1 MSINWADET
10 NWASTQNSIQ
20 SLWVGII
27 SLWDRIETANATERH
42 DSRNTVPDT
51 EINEFS
57 VHYITIW
64 PCHIG
69 SFWFVQHRIQAFSKL
84 KLLDDHTIM
93 AHFSFAQHH
102 SQQRLNSQF
111 STAFS
116 SAQSHSTSGTRHV
129 LLRLRR
135 FSPLS
140 YVNDYRAND
149 YRAKVLLRCSS
160 DNQRSIYH
168 APINNQDSLAII
180 NICAK
185 TW

>member
-1 MSINWADET
+1 MIREIPYRIPKSMSFRYILLAH
-10 NWASTQNSIQ
+10 S
-20 SLWVGII
+20 
-27 SLWDRIETANATERH
+27 
-42 DSRNTVPDT
+42 DSCNIVV
-51 EINEFS
+51 FS
-57 VHYITIW
+57 
-64 PCHIG
+64 
-69 SFWFVQHRIQAFSKL
+69 

-140 YVNDYRAND
+140 YVNDYWATESITGTASTANTMHQPIT
-149 YRAKVLLRCSS
+149 KI
-160 DNQRSIYH
+160 RSHVAFARKLDMTNTIFH
-168 APINNQDSLAII
+168 TLHRSVIVIATLM
-180 NICAK
+180 K
-185 TW
+185 TSPN